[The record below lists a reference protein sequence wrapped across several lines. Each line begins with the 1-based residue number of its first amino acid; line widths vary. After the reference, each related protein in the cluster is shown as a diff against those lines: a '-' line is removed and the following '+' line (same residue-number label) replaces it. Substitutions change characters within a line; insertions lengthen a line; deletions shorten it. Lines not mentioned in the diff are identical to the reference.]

1 MNLLVPR
8 EGLGFLYSIVTWKI
22 CLYHNQLPVDT
33 CIIYENKGLNTNY
46 VQYRKHVKLIKS
58 TFTPISIK
66 DSGNAIIPQ
75 MKIIVMFD

>member
-33 CIIYENKGLNTNY
+33 CIINENKGLNTNY
-46 VQYRKHVKLIKS
+46 VQYRKTYEI
-58 TFTPISIK
+58 
-66 DSGNAIIPQ
+66 N
-75 MKIIVMFD
+75 